1 MEFIDN
7 IFKVYGLKITI
18 IVLAIIGLCY
28 IFKLI
33 LEKILIDK
41 TNIKRIKAE
50 NEYQR
55 KTMAFKILIEKELEF
70 YEKYYEYASKFI
82 TYIQDI
88 TFNLNKGNF
97 ETYINYTIKI
107 LELIPLFKRD
117 VLLYESYCDNQ
128 VLEGITSL
136 ITYLQDIFLPK
147 LIKDK
152 KQMKNNEHLLDND
165 CDNLLLE
172 FSVVNTLIKKREQ
185 DMVES

>member
-82 TYIQDI
+82 THIQDI

>member
-1 MEFIDN
+1 M
-7 IFKVYGLKITI
+7 
-18 IVLAIIGLCY
+18 
-28 IFKLI
+28 
-33 LEKILIDK
+33 IDK

-97 ETYINYTIKI
+97 ETYINYTIKT

-117 VLLYESYCDNQ
+117 VLL
-128 VLEGITSL
+128 
-136 ITYLQDIFLPK
+136 
-147 LIKDK
+147 
-152 KQMKNNEHLLDND
+152 DND
-165 CDNLLLE
+165 CDNLLME
-172 FSVVNTLIKKREQ
+172 FSVINTLIKKREQ